1 MAMIKC
7 PNCGGDISDKA
18 TNCIFCN
25 YNIASHTQKLCVECG
40 NIIELNSSICN
51 KCGCPVNSNHQ
62 RQLVS
67 DNNTEKTSDKGS
79 LKKIVIGFSA
89 VCVVL
94 FIGIGIKM
102 ATDNNTNNPTIKVE
116 SSNSIIEYTTSNE
129 SNEQPSSTIE
139 SKSVPEESTN
149 SSEDLDLLEYK
160 IDYINAVQLILDGA
174 QISEDCCYKISC
186 VWRNSI
192 WEEHD
197 DETDKYTFDGTNFFD
212 FNSALDNLFNDSD
225 FSSKIDSLNDN
236 KNSVMNAVKKLKKAP
251 DEMKEANELLNE
263 LYDNYNKL
271 YRLATIPDGS
281 YNSFNDDYSNYTN
294 DLLDSMD
301 RIELQTDIYD
311 LPEK

>member
-40 NIIELNSSICN
+40 NIIEPNSSICN

-160 IDYINAVQLILDGA
+160 IVLLEINHPQKLFYPPRPLDPRGAAAAAAGGLDRGAAPSAGLAVQA
-174 QISEDCCYKISC
+174 
-186 VWRNSI
+186 V
-192 WEEHD
+192 
-197 DETDKYTFDGTNFFD
+197 
-212 FNSALDNLFNDSD
+212 
-225 FSSKIDSLNDN
+225 FSVL
-236 KNSVMNAVKKLKKAP
+236 
-251 DEMKEANELLNE
+251 
-263 LYDNYNKL
+263 
-271 YRLATIPDGS
+271 
-281 YNSFNDDYSNYTN
+281 
-294 DLLDSMD
+294 
-301 RIELQTDIYD
+301 
-311 LPEK
+311 